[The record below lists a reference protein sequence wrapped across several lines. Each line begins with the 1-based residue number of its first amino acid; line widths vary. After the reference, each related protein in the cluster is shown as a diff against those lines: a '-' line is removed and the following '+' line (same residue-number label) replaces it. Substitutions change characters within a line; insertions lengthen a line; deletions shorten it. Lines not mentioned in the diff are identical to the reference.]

1 MCRLHTN
8 LIAYYIYA
16 NLSYWQ
22 HTLFELDNSAVVI
35 MTEKDKDTCT
45 TRCTIYWLIS
55 ILPQGSE
62 KVLFAVSTYS
72 TLLAIIDQTSSKEAA
87 KDSNNETLFTVS
99 DEIVNVTVAGVS
111 NAVLWNCRDYS
122 ITRSFYRRFYIAVV
136 VCLFAYVFIFMTKIT
151 KKWITCDC
159 SSFDWY
165 KLASAIYIRI
175 SLILIVTSYDID
187 PWACFEGPSSIS
199 YNEFDQTVTLTFSER
214 TLGYQKVAPIVSLII
229 GILGWLC
236 SIIGQVYFNHIN
248 PDEKERKYIVKY
260 NKSADDFE
268 FTDINIAEQLQMTK
282 INEQVDVENYVKMFV
297 L

>member
-1 MCRLHTN
+1 
-8 LIAYYIYA
+8 
-16 NLSYWQ
+16 
-22 HTLFELDNSAVVI
+22 
-35 MTEKDKDTCT
+35 MTEKDKGSCT
-45 TRCTIYWLIS
+45 TKSTIYWLKS

-111 NAVLWNCRDYS
+111 NAVLWNCRLS
-122 ITRSFYRRFYIAVV
+122 SATRAFYKNFYIAVV
-136 VCLFAYVFIFMTKIT
+136 VCLFAYVFIFITRIT
-151 KKWITCDC
+151 KKQITCEC

-187 PWACFEGPSSIS
+187 PWACFDGPSSIS
-199 YNEFDQTVTLTFSER
+199 YNDFDQTVTLTFSER

-229 GILGWLC
+229 GILGYLC

-248 PDEKERKYIVKY
+248 PDGKEGKYKVKYIK
-260 NKSADDFE
+260 KSEDGFE
-268 FTDINIAEQLQMTK
+268 FTDINKETEQIQMTK
-282 INEQVDVENYVKMFV
+282 INEQVDVENYVKIFV